1 MKYKFSH
8 RLFAALLMML
18 VTTVIVSCEKRVDN
32 PMGGIP
38 QNPAQSLQE
47 QFTLSGTA
55 WISINDEWWT
65 PQMHV
70 VDTSIWSFITDS
82 TGTIYEHYIYNN
94 DDPYGGDLIPMTY
107 TFDTMT
113 MTGIL
118 FGYRNMDGSIDP
130 VYFTYHK
137 EDSTLT
143 YGEQSRIYHL
153 IK

>member
-1 MKYKFSH
+1 
-8 RLFAALLMML
+8 
-18 VTTVIVSCEKRVDN
+18 
-32 PMGGIP
+32 
-38 QNPAQSLQE
+38 
-47 QFTLSGTA
+47 
-55 WISINDEWWT
+55 
-65 PQMHV
+65 
-70 VDTSIWSFITDS
+70 
-82 TGTIYEHYIYNN
+82 
-94 DDPYGGDLIPMTY
+94 MTY

-143 YGEQSRIYHL
+143 YGEQPRIYHL